1 MNTDFAF
8 VCDHAEAGAK
18 INALGIGFDT
28 IYSVKV
34 PAKHGHFSFV
44 MQLRTTV
51 VEVGQKRFE
60 IHIIDADGKDIIPP
74 VRNMIQLQ
82 MREGTSEAVARIV
95 MEFANVEFPHYGTY
109 SVKAA
114 IDGIEMSSVDF
125 RVAEPPKP
133 KTV

>member
-8 VCDHAEAGAK
+8 ICDYAEAAAK
-18 INALGIGFDT
+18 MNALGIGFDT
-28 IYSVKV
+28 IYALKV

-44 MQLRTTV
+44 MQIRTTV
-51 VEVGQKRFE
+51 VEVGEKSLE

-74 VRNMIQLQ
+74 VRSNIQIQ
-82 MREGTSEAVARIV
+82 AKEGTSEATARIV
-95 MEFANVEFPHYGTY
+95 MEFGNVEFPHYGTY

-114 IDGIEMSSVDF
+114 IDGIEMSSIAF
-125 RVAEPPKP
+125 RVTEPPKP